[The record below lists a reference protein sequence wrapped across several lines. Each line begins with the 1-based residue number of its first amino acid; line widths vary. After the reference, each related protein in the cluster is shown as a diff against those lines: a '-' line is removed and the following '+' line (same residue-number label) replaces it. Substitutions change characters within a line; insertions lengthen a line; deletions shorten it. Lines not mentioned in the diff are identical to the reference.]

1 MEISKIGRVLAVE
14 IMGTMKLIIL
24 TKIISKTI
32 ILTPTILT
40 KIISTTMNKINFRSG
55 GFLAVPDVPGAA
67 DVIAA
72 QEAIIRSRM
81 ITMIAYTIAYMIT
94 YTITYMIMY
103 NRNLQV
109 PPGSWSPS
117 SPRS

>member
-14 IMGTMKLIIL
+14 IMGTMKL
-24 TKIISKTI
+24 
-32 ILTPTILT
+32 TILT

-72 QEAIIRSRM
+72 QEAIIRSHM
-81 ITMIAYTIAYMIT
+81 ITMITMIAYMIT
-94 YTITYMIMY
+94 YTVAYIY
-103 NRNLQV
+103 NYV
-109 PPGSWSPS
+109 
-117 SPRS
+117 